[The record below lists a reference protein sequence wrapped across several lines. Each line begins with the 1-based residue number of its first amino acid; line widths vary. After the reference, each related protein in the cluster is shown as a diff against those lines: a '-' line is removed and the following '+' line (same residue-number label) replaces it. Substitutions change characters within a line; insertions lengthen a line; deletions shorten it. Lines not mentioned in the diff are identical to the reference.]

1 MSRDL
6 RVKDI
11 YNTITIEAP
20 VVRENDDLDY
30 LIKTL
35 VKNPVA
41 RTLYVVD
48 NSGKL
53 IGVIPVLYLLKICG
67 YVNYGIIQPG
77 SFLAKNVLILTGK
90 KAKDIMLDPIT
101 VTEETPVSEALK
113 LMLQF
118 EVQEIPVVDE
128 KQNVIGDLN
137 SIEILAANFNFKYS
151 G

>member
-1 MSRDL
+1 MSINL
-6 RVKDI
+6 RVKDVC
-11 YNTITIEAP
+11 NKITIEAP
-20 VVRENDDLDY
+20 VVRENDDLNY
-30 LIKTL
+30 LITTL
-35 VKNPVA
+35 VKNPIA

-53 IGVIPVLYLLKICG
+53 VGVIPVLYLLKICG

-77 SFLAKNVLILTGK
+77 IFLAKNVFILTGK

-101 VTEETPVSEALK
+101 VTEETSVSEAIK

-128 KQNVIGDLN
+128 NQNVIGDLN
-137 SIEILAANFNFKYS
+137 SIEILAASFDFKHS